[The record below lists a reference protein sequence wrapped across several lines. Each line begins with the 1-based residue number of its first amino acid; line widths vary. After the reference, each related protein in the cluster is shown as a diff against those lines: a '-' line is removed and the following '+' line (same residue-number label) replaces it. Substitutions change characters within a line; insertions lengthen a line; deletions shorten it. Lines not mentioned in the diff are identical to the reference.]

1 MMPAINLL
9 SIRKNSLMSF
19 VLILLAV
26 LVATAEPVLAEENI
40 ALDETVS
47 WSYKKTDKRNPFL
60 PPPELAA
67 METTRAGPAQEEKPK
82 RVKEFLES
90 FQIDSLKLVA
100 TVFRI
105 EGHVPVA
112 MVEDPMGVGH
122 LVQPGQYLGTNE
134 GRIIEINDGTVIVE
148 ERLPDPNAPK
158 PTRTVTLKL
167 PSEVKK

>member
-1 MMPAINLL
+1 MF
-9 SIRKNSLMSF
+9 F

-26 LVATAEPVLAEENI
+26 LFASAEPVLAEENI
-40 ALDETVS
+40 ALDATVS
-47 WSYKKTDKRNPFL
+47 WSYKKTDKRNPFQ

-67 METTRAGPAQEEKPK
+67 AMEATRAGPAPEEKPK

>member
-1 MMPAINLL
+1 MMLAISLL
-9 SIRKNSLMSF
+9 WIRKNSLMPI

-26 LVATAEPVLAEENI
+26 LLAIAEPVLAEEGI
-40 ALDETVS
+40 ALDDTVT
-47 WSYKKTDKRNPFL
+47 WSYNKTGKRNPFQ

-67 METTRAGPAQEEKPK
+67 METTRAGPVAEEKPK

-122 LVQPGQYLGTNE
+122 LVQPGHYLGTNE
-134 GRIIEINDGTVIVE
+134 GRIIDISDGAVTVE
-148 ERLPDPNAPK
+148 ERMPDPNAPT
-158 PTRTVTLKL
+158 PTRIVTLKL